1 MVLTRR
7 QQGYVVIGFLAVIYS
22 VPLTQSIVEIARGQ
36 VPQFFDVFRQIP
48 NRPILRSYEK
58 ELEEQSI
65 IARSVRPWI
74 QYARFVVFGDAGE
87 KVLVGRDGWLFYR
100 PDVRY
105 LVEPLTPPA
114 GEKSEEDPVGAITL
128 FRNQLRSR
136 GIQLMVL
143 PVPGKPS
150 LYGEMLTTR
159 LSGVEHPKSPTLT
172 LISRLRRAGVEVVDL
187 FELFGRHKAGSQ
199 HPLYLAGDTH
209 WSAAAAAIGASAVA
223 DRLEKLGWVQP
234 GSAAY
239 DVQQVMVPRRSDI
252 ARMTRVPLIEA
263 SYPAEEIGALQV
275 RDKATGVLYR
285 DDPAASVL
293 VLGDSFLRIY
303 QTDEPKAAGFIAHL
317 ARDLRQPVSSVI
329 NDGGASTLV
338 RQELA
343 RRPQLLNGKT
353 VVIWEFVERDI
364 RFGTEGWKA
373 VPLPS
378 RTAAAMRALSRN
390 P

>member
-7 QQGYVVIGFLAVIYS
+7 QQSYVVIGFLAVIYS

-36 VPQFFDVFRQIP
+36 FPQVFDVFRQIP

-65 IARSVRPWI
+65 VARSVRPWI
-74 QYARFVVFGDAGE
+74 QYARFVLFGDAGE

-100 PDVRY
+100 PDVRF

-114 GEKSEEDPVGAITL
+114 GAKSEDPFDAITL
-128 FRNQLRSR
+128 FRDQLRSR

-159 LSGVEHPKSPTLT
+159 LSGIGHVTSPTLT

-187 FELFGRHKAGSQ
+187 FELFGRHKSGSR
-199 HPLYLAGDTH
+199 HPLYLARDTH
-209 WSAAAAAIGASAVA
+209 WSAAAAELAASAVA

-239 DVQQVMVPRRSDI
+239 DVRQVIVPRQSDI

-263 SYPAEEIGALQV
+263 SYPAEEIGTRQV
-275 RDKATGVLYR
+275 RDKSTGVLYK

-317 ARDLRQPVSSVI
+317 ARDLRQPVSSLI

-343 RRPQLLNGKT
+343 RRPQLLNGKI

-364 RFGTEGWKA
+364 RFGMEGWKA

-378 RTAAAMRALSRN
+378 QTAAAMRTLSRN